1 MKTVVLDK
9 QKNLVQWVSQA
20 TGINTFGVKVRLR
33 GNDLHILC
41 EGVECPQRW
50 RTLSDLLKAL
60 QQTDLDA
67 LTDLNEQPSIYQV
80 FVYGRKKAQKRPEW
94 CHRVYLNQLDKHLE
108 QVSQALLED
117 EEKSR
122 LPGGA
127 MIVSNESL
135 ARAGDPTAI
144 ARYLSE
150 TLSSLGVAVQVKVKK
165 QKPNSSSSTE
175 ENRLWIFCQSSY
187 TPDPSLI
194 AEPIAQKL
202 RFLKLSGYEDAVI
215 ASQVNGESTP
225 DWLLR
230 IDLTPPEAMLKEW
243 ARWGDIQAIARLLN
257 EILSDSRV
265 AVQASLKESTLHI
278 FCKPAFDPLET
289 AAAPDKTLC
298 LAAILPQIEA
308 IAPQGILATTIYGQ
322 KTGQKQPTWIDWH
335 PLPAAAHPALA
346 VPPLELAN
354 TGDEPAITFL
364 LERLLNPD
372 LDYRLQTGGIRVLL
386 LKKSDLLHIMCD
398 GPVCPNRQKVAKP
411 VTLFVRQLKIPGLAG
426 VRVYGRRSGNKQ
438 PFWNYGTD
446 FEQRER
452 LVSEPTPE
460 FAATSA
466 YVQELLNSESDEP
479 VLRPDLTS
487 EEVQTFVTGIAQ
499 DWGTTVRKILMG
511 TQLFTEANH
520 APARNPEYQERRV
533 ALIWGT
539 LGLLLTFQSD
549 WVLGQIISRTTPP
562 QTTVISASS
571 KPPTAKTTQTER
583 TAFFAGNRNT
593 SSAFNA
599 SGFTQTEENQPRSKA
614 TATAIL
620 LAARSQSP
628 SFNARQL
635 DEQFA
640 LYRQRIAKKGSPPD
654 VLIIGSSRA
663 LRGVDPT
670 ALTKALGT
678 QGYPN
683 KDVFNF
689 GINGATAQV
698 VDFILRHV
706 LEPSELPKL
715 ILWADGARA
724 FNSGRD
730 DITFK
735 AIAAS
740 EGYKQVL
747 EKSTDTPNQASTSE
761 QSNKGEKKGSGYQAL
776 NSWFNQSFSGIS
788 ATYSQRDRL
797 KSLLNQQLKSLPL
810 MSNFKEAHNGTNKS
824 STDPTSNA
832 EEDSSSLQAVDFDG
846 FLPLSIRFNPATY
859 YQKHSKVPGSYDND
873 YKSFQLEGDQ
883 DEALQAVLS
892 FTESKKIQLIFVNMP
907 LSIEYLDPIRKNY
920 EQQFQQYM
928 LHLAERPNFV
938 YRDLSQLLLTAND
951 LFSDPSHLNR
961 YGAYEVSKKLANDPM
976 IPWNG
981 K

>member
-67 LTDLNEQPSIYQV
+67 LTDLNGQPSIYQV

-135 ARAGDPTAI
+135 ARAGDPMAI

-150 TLSSLGVAVQVKVKK
+150 ALSSLGVAVQVKVKK
-165 QKPNSSSSTE
+165 QKPDSSGSTE

-202 RFLKLSGYEDAVI
+202 RFLNLSGYKDAVI

-225 DWLLR
+225 DWLLL
-230 IDLTPPEAMLKEW
+230 IDLTPPFEMLKEW

-278 FCKPAFDPLET
+278 FCTPAFDPLET

-322 KTGQKQPTWIDWH
+322 KTDQKQPTWIDWH
-335 PLPAAAHPALA
+335 PLPAAVHPALA
-346 VPPLELAN
+346 PPPLELAN
-354 TGDEPAITFL
+354 TGDQPALIFL

-386 LKKSDLLHIMCD
+386 LKKGDLLHVMCD
-398 GPVCPNRQKVAKP
+398 GPICPNRQKIAKP
-411 VTLFVRQLKIPGLAG
+411 VSQFVRQLKICGLAG
-426 VRVYGRRSGNKQ
+426 VRVYGRRAGNKQ

-479 VLRPDLTS
+479 VLRPDLTR

-499 DWGTTVRKILMG
+499 DWGTTVRRILMG

-520 APARNPEYQERRV
+520 APARNPEHQERRI

-539 LGLLLTFQSD
+539 LGLLLTLQSD
-549 WVLGQIISRTTPP
+549 WVLGQIISQTTPS

-571 KPPTAKTTQTER
+571 KPPTAKVTQAER
-583 TAFFAGNRNT
+583 TAFFANNPSN
-593 SSAFNA
+593 SSSVFNA
-599 SGFTQTEENQPRSKA
+599 SGFTQTEEDQPRSNA

-640 LYRQRIAKKGSPPD
+640 LYRQRIAKKGRPPD

-670 ALTKALGT
+670 ALARALAS
-678 QGYPN
+678 QGYPDM
-683 KDVFNF
+683 DVFNF

-735 AIAAS
+735 GISAS
-740 EGYKQVL
+740 EGYKQAL
-747 EKSTDTPNQASTSE
+747 EKSTIDQKSTDNPNQAS
-761 QSNKGEKKGSGYQAL
+761 KKQDSGYQAL

-797 KSLLNQQLKSLPL
+797 KSFLNQQLKSLPV
-810 MSNFKEAHNGTNKS
+810 MSNFKEAHNGTNKF

-873 YKSFQLEGDQ
+873 YKSFQLGGDQ
-883 DEALQAVLS
+883 DEALQTVLN
-892 FTESKKIQLIFVNMP
+892 FVESQKIRLVFVNMP
-907 LSIEYLDPIRKNY
+907 LSTEYLDPIRKDY

-928 LHLAERPNFV
+928 LHFVERPNFI
-938 YRDLSQLLLTAND
+938 YRDLSQFLLTAND